1 MGRTNWKHALTGRD
15 ETLRV
20 GEEKDPSLGFIGPLN
35 LDLTLPLGAAPLLLF
50 NDDFAFDVGCPCDN
64 PPMIISPHSKHGHC
78 LPPLKPTAGSCLAS
92 SGSVHNIS
100 IRAPK

>member
-1 MGRTNWKHALTGRD
+1 MVVVFELGRWVLKRSMGRTNWKHASTGRD

-50 NDDFAFDVGCPCDN
+50 NDDFAFDVG
-64 PPMIISPHSKHGHC
+64 
-78 LPPLKPTAGSCLAS
+78 
-92 SGSVHNIS
+92 
-100 IRAPK
+100 